1 MFASESAAWNI
12 CEAMAAESAIML
24 SGNAYVG
31 QNIVPPALRKILQQ
45 IPTKLAPIQNESR

>member
-45 IPTKLAPIQNESR
+45 IPKN